1 MLCSLGCRPAEPVPT
16 HAHHPPDSPD
26 GKVHHVIDL
35 VPPNKAA
42 EGEALELDNE
52 DVGQPPQHQLL
63 GSLTV
68 LLALGAVPGGRRCSL
83 LAWGE
88 PQSLQPSSAPGFPH
102 TGLAEGMWEGSAPS
116 VKGRPVQSCR
126 ALALLPCWLSPSQCT
141 GKASPSFLAAS
152 RNSMQVQAAPGKPLL
167 PVWARWLE
175 PTLRPSSPRFLWGQ
189 DFRLREEI
197 EALLQSE
204 VAGPGCFAG

>member
-1 MLCSLGCRPAEPVPT
+1 MPAGLQMSRGSANPGTSSPRL
-16 HAHHPPDSPD
+16 SPD

-68 LLALGAVPGGRRCSL
+68 LFALGAVPGGRQFSL

-88 PQSLQPSSAPGFPH
+88 PQSLQPSSAPGSPH
-102 TGLAEGMWEGSAPS
+102 RELTGYVGVLSSFCQGQASTVLQSTSFAPY
-116 VKGRPVQSCR
+116 
-126 ALALLPCWLSPSQCT
+126 WLSPSQCT

-152 RNSMQVQAAPGKPLL
+152 RNSVQVQAAPGKPLL
-167 PVWARWLE
+167 PVWPRWLE

-197 EALLQSE
+197 EALLQGE
-204 VAGPGCFAG
+204 VASSGCFAG